1 MRETGN
7 GMARSAPAPGAA
19 TFERPQAAIEIEHIH
34 KHHIAAPEAG
44 ALRFVPP
51 SAAFHLLM

>member
-1 MRETGN
+1 MTADYNVGV
-7 GMARSAPAPGAA
+7 ALPSA
-19 TFERPQAAIEIEHIH
+19 TLERPQAAIEIEHIH
-34 KHHIAAPEAG
+34 KHHIAASEAG